1 MKEINITTSER
12 KEQMKKYIIYGIQG
26 NHYKAEIKANSE
38 EEALKLANENHED
51 YEWEDTGY
59 IDDWNYKA
67 L

>member
-1 MKEINITTSER
+1 
-12 KEQMKKYIIYGIQG
+12 MKKNIIYGIQG

-67 L
+67 I

>member
-1 MKEINITTSER
+1 
-12 KEQMKKYIIYGIQG
+12 MKKYIIYGIQG
-26 NHYKAEIKANSE
+26 NNYKAEIKANSE

-67 L
+67 I

>member
-1 MKEINITTSER
+1 MKEKWTIV
-12 KEQMKKYIIYGIQG
+12 GIQG
-26 NHYKAEIKANSE
+26 FHYTAEVEANSK

-59 IDDWNYKA
+59 IDDWNYKP